1 MITPS
6 VCVLRK
12 PVFRIATIAGLLA
25 SVAVLPTRSLAQSQT
40 QTQAAAPEEVRKIK
54 KATPA
59 EYPELARKVNIA
71 GTVRL
76 QLLVSPEGKVKEAKV
91 LGGNPVLANAF
102 VAAVMKWE
110 YEPAPHKSTITVS
123 CEFKP

>member
-12 PVFRIATIAGLLA
+12 PAFCIVTILCLLLA
-25 SVAVLPTRSLAQSQT
+25 DVALFPARSFAQAQIQT
-40 QTQAAAPEEVRKIK
+40 TASDEARKVK
-54 KATPA
+54 KAVPA
-59 EYPELARKVNIA
+59 EYPELARRVNIS

-76 QLLVSPEGKVKEAKV
+76 QLLVSPEGKVKEVKV
-91 LGGNPVLANAF
+91 LGGNPVLVNAF
-102 VAAVMKWE
+102 TAAVMKWE
-110 YEPAPHKSTITVS
+110 YEPAPHKSTVTVS